1 LASLGTPSHRG
12 NRSPPTKVGRTG
24 QGKSAVI
31 WETPPTTQALSAT
44 GSVQR
49 RKVGSAGAGFR
60 PPTAG
65 SLRPTSCGGVINGP
79 PDASCQCGRHFVR
92 RRSVTAMFARNA
104 ALLVAAS
111 WGRWNQWQLRRVLPQ
126 DSPHGRASCSRL
138 RDGKRRSA
146 NSPAFAEVCSAG
158 TVGGRRRVEAAS
170 KAWNRVCRPTCDA
183 RVGQLA
189 CRRSRRPARN
199 QGRQ

>member
-1 LASLGTPSHRG
+1 
-12 NRSPPTKVGRTG
+12 
-24 QGKSAVI
+24 VI

-79 PDASCQCGRHFVR
+79 PDASCQRGRHFVEAAIGHSDVR
-92 RRSVTAMFARNA
+92 SERRSVGRRVVGSVEPVAI
-104 ALLVAAS
+104 AAS
-111 WGRWNQWQLRRVLPQ
+111 SPPGITTR
-126 DSPHGRASCSRL
+126 PHGRASCSRL
-138 RDGKRRSA
+138 CDGKRRSA

>member
-1 LASLGTPSHRG
+1 M
-12 NRSPPTKVGRTG
+12 
-24 QGKSAVI
+24 I

-79 PDASCQCGRHFVR
+79 PDASCQRGRHFVG
-92 RRSVTAMFARNA
+92 RRSVRAMFARNA

-111 WGRWNQWQLRRVLPQ
+111 WGWWNQWKFRRVLPQ
-126 DSPHGRASCSRL
+126 DSPHDRTVALRAVDCVMGNGDL
-138 RDGKRRSA
+138 RTHPRSPRSVRPERWGAGGVLRRHA
-146 NSPAFAEVCSAG
+146 KPG
-158 TVGGRRRVEAAS
+158 TVRPGQQATHGLASWPAGDRGGPPVIRAGSDGA
-170 KAWNRVCRPTCDA
+170 
-183 RVGQLA
+183 
-189 CRRSRRPARN
+189 
-199 QGRQ
+199 